1 MKPGEKVQ
9 DYLKGKVIEDYWIS
23 VFSNSAL
30 VDEINEK
37 DEKAL
42 KYLLDIQ
49 KIDDPEDIESITL
62 NFIFKSN
69 PFFKET
75 EVKRKLDIKNG

>member
-1 MKPGEKVQ
+1 MQACMKPGEKAT

-23 VFSNSAL
+23 VLSNSAL

-49 KIDDPEDIESITL
+49 KVHDP
-62 NFIFKSN
+62 
-69 PFFKET
+69 
-75 EVKRKLDIKNG
+75 

>member
-1 MKPGEKVQ
+1 M
-9 DYLKGKVIEDYWIS
+9 L
-23 VFSNSAL
+23 SNSAL

-49 KIDDPEDIESITL
+49 KIYDPADDESIEL
-62 NFIFKSN
+62 KFVFKEN

-75 EVKRKLDIKNG
+75 TIQRKLDIKNGEVLALEGDLLTWKEN

>member
-1 MKPGEKVQ
+1 MKPGEKAS

-23 VFSNSAL
+23 VLSNSAL

-49 KIDDPEDIESITL
+49 KVHDPED
-62 NFIFKSN
+62 
-69 PFFKET
+69 
-75 EVKRKLDIKNG
+75 D